1 VIAIIDY
8 KAGNLASVK
17 KAFDHIGAESVVTD
31 DASIAR
37 NADKLVLP
45 GVGHFA
51 STQALAS
58 SGLRAAIQES
68 IAHRKPFLGIC
79 VGMQWMLNGSSEAP
93 DAAGLGA
100 INAKC
105 DRFACKLKIPHV
117 GWNRIEKTRDSSL
130 LAGVESGSFVYY
142 SHSYRAPVT
151 PETVAISNYDED
163 YSAVV
168 ESGNLFGVQFHPE
181 KSGAAGLQILRNFAD
196 L

>member
-1 VIAIIDY
+1 
-8 KAGNLASVK
+8 VK
-17 KAFDHIGAESVVTD
+17 KAFDHLGTESVVTD
-31 DASIAR
+31 DAAIALA
-37 NADKLVLP
+37 ADKLVLP

-58 SGLRAAIQES
+58 SGLRAAIEES
-68 IAHRKPFLGIC
+68 IAQGKPFLGIC

-130 LAGVESGSFVYY
+130 LAGVDSGSFVYY
-142 SHSYRAPVT
+142 SHSYRAPVAQ
-151 PETVAISNYDED
+151 ETVAISNYDED
-163 YSAVV
+163 YSAVI
-168 ESGNLFGVQFHPE
+168 ESGDLFGVQFHPE
-181 KSGAAGLQILRNFAD
+181 KSGAAGLQILRNFAE

>member
-17 KAFDHIGAESVVTD
+17 KAFDHLGAESVVTD
-31 DASIAR
+31 EASVVR
-37 NADKLVLP
+37 TADKLVLP

-58 SGLRAAIQES
+58 SGLRAAIEES
-68 IAHRKPFLGIC
+68 ITQRKPFLGIC

-100 INAKC
+100 INASC

-130 LAGVESGSFVYY
+130 LAGLESGSFVYY

-181 KSGAAGLQILRNFAD
+181 KSGVAGLQILRNFAE

>member
-17 KAFDHIGAESVVTD
+17 KAFDHLGAESVVTD
-31 DASIAR
+31 EASVVR
-37 NADKLVLP
+37 TADKLVLP

-58 SGLRAAIQES
+58 SGLRAAIEES
-68 IAHRKPFLGIC
+68 ITQRKPFLGIC
-79 VGMQWMLNGSSEAP
+79 VGMQWMLNGSSEALN
-93 DAAGLGA
+93 AAGLGA

-130 LAGVESGSFVYY
+130 LAGVGSGSFVYY

-181 KSGAAGLQILRNFAD
+181 KSGAAGLQILRNFAE